1 MLRDG
6 LPKLQR
12 DAPATE
18 PPGRDGVPFA
28 CVTAAW
34 NTHEAEL
41 LGYLAHRL
49 GDKHAAEDLL
59 QDVFVKA
66 MRQGAAFCTLEQPRA
81 WLFQVARNVLVDHF
95 RALRPTEE
103 LPDDLIAPESEVAPI
118 DALTQCIDRV
128 LPRLGAEDQDI
139 LRECDLRGVL
149 QQTFAQSRGLTLPA
163 TKARLR
169 RARQRLRGLL
179 VESCGVKFD
188 ADDRICC
195 SNAKAP
201 RQGP

>member
-1 MLRDG
+1 MLRDDAR
-6 LPKLQR
+6 KKETE
-12 DAPATE
+12 APAAE
-18 PPGRDGVPFA
+18 PPARDGVPFA

-34 NTHEAEL
+34 NTHEVEL

-49 GDKHAAEDLL
+49 GDKPAAEDLL

-66 MRQGAAFCTLEQPRA
+66 MRQGAGFCALDQPRA

-95 RALRPTEE
+95 RVLRPTEA
-103 LPDDLIAPESEVAPI
+103 LPDDLTAPENEVAPI
-118 DALTQCIDRV
+118 DALSQCIDRV
-128 LPRLGAEDQDI
+128 LPRLDIDDQDI
-139 LRECDLRGVL
+139 LRECDLRGMR
-149 QQTFAQSRGLTLPA
+149 QQAFAQARGLTLPA

-169 RARQRLRGLL
+169 RARQRLRNLL

-195 SNAKAP
+195 SIAKAP
-201 RQGP
+201 Q